1 MKTESQFIRVLTGLI
16 FLLLV
21 SFLNFSTNSHTD
33 KRQIFNPD
41 KSHLLGKINPAKDSL
56 FTKVNTRFTSNQKTI
71 YLLAPVKE
79 AYERMYKTA
88 KESGIDLKLIS
99 GTRSFYHQK
108 SIWERKWTG
117 KTKVEGKNLFVEEKD
132 LNKRAKTILQYS
144 SMPGTSRHHWG
155 TDIDVYSLNDA
166 DFQTL
171 SGKKV
176 YKWLKNNAINFGF
189 CQVYTPKDSLRPNG
203 YEEEKWHW
211 SYFPISEKMLKEY
224 QKRIKY
230 SDISGFK
237 GSQTAQPLKVI
248 ENYVFGINQDC
259 K

>member
-1 MKTESQFIRVLTGLI
+1 MKTESFLKKVLPGLI

-33 KRQIFNPD
+33 KRQNFNSD
-41 KSHLLGKINPAKDSL
+41 KNHLLGKINPSKDSL
-56 FTKVNTRFTSNQKTI
+56 FIKVNTEFTSNHKTI
-71 YLLAPVKE
+71 YLLFDVNTAYVK
-79 AYERMYKTA
+79 MYKA
-88 KESGIDLKLIS
+88 AIGAGINLKLIS
-99 GTRSFYHQK
+99 GTRTFYHQK

-117 KTKVEGKNLFVEEKD
+117 KTKVEGRNLFVEENN
-132 LNKRAKTILQYS
+132 LNQRAKLILKYS

-166 DFQTL
+166 DFQTS
-171 SGKKV
+171 SGKRV

-189 CQVYTPKDSLRPNG
+189 CQVYTPKDSLRPTG

-237 GSQTAQPLKVI
+237 GSQTAITLKVI